1 MNSTLFVV
9 PLFAGALLAQGHRSL
24 AVPVQQPGGFPPPVV
39 VTTSAVGERAL
50 AGEAGLAAGM
60 PSSLAPTPTAVVFD
74 RPDPDGALWALGAN
88 WKASFD
94 GKGFE
99 FLPYFGSAAPR
110 NFPLRVELVGATVGA
125 TPLELQV
132 GEVEWRGGS
141 VHTRR
146 GGLVEVV
153 DTALASLEQS
163 WVFAELPQ
171 RAAVAVEVRLAGEF
185 EVQASADGLRFV
197 NAHGVVEYRGAM
209 ALDAAGKRLPLAIEW
224 LGDRA
229 RIEIPAAFVAAAQL
243 PLVLDP
249 VLTSNPSLAPG
260 FPVARAQRSPD
271 VASVGPNRVTCVVWN
286 RSWSA
291 VDEDVVVQLLNAD
304 LTPFG
309 APQYVDFTAENWL
322 FPRVAPNN
330 NSQSFLCVAQVDVNG
345 LAWIGGRLCSAAGV
359 LGAAFPID
367 KAGVAG
373 HLGGNKYRPDVGGDP
388 YVFAGNT
395 AAFYTVV
402 FEHEAAPGNRD
413 VYCKQVNQDGT
424 LRQVTPIG
432 LHTSAANE
440 THPAI
445 GVCNGPGTLSN
456 RMLVAWQGQKAVA
469 PFDDDVWG
477 AYVEWNGNVLIP
489 AFQIT
494 ASPRPER
501 NPAVSSIANVGG
513 ADHLLLAYEEDW
525 TSDNDVMLRVMDWS
539 GTTLRTSSL
548 SNTMAG
554 GQFLL
559 RNQVAPSVDSDGT
572 RFVVG
577 FSESNGTDYD
587 TYAVTLA
594 YLPGTTALRIDD
606 DRVALGAASGVDEFG
621 TSVFADFSGSSI
633 GSLRNEYVIAGANLT
648 SNDIEVR
655 RYGGHVGGPTFWPY
669 PTQCGALTIAATGV
683 PAIGNRITFTLNS
696 SWWQFAGFVFGF
708 PAATGLGVC
717 NCTLGVTSVAN
728 VPGSVHSWTVP
739 RDPALVGGFTLSIQG
754 FALGGTACLG
764 NIDLSD
770 TLDFQLR

>member
-1 MNSTLFVV
+1 MNLMPFVL
-9 PLFAGALLAQGHRSL
+9 PLFAAALVAQGHRSL
-24 AVPVQQPGGFPPPVV
+24 AIPVQQPAGLPVPVV
-39 VTTSAVGERAL
+39 AGAPAAVGERAPV
-50 AGEAGLAAGM
+50 ATLAAM
-60 PSSLAPTPTAVVFD
+60 PPTLLASGLDAVVFD
-74 RPDPDGALWALGAN
+74 RPEPDGALWALGEN

-94 GKGFE
+94 GAGFAYH
-99 FLPYFGSAAPR
+99 PCFGAEAPR
-110 NFPLRVELVGATVGA
+110 NFPLRVELVKATVGETTLSLTA
-125 TPLELQV
+125 GRP
-132 GEVEWRGGS
+132 EVRGAA
-141 VHTRR
+141 VHTPR
-146 GGLVEVV
+146 GALVEVV

-171 RAAVAVEVRLAGEF
+171 RAAVAVEVRLQGEY
-185 EVQASADGLRFV
+185 EVAANADGLRFG

-229 RIEIPAAFVAAAQL
+229 RIVIPAAFVAAAQL

-260 FPVARAQRSPD
+260 LPVARAQRSPD
-271 VASVGPNRVTCVVWN
+271 IASVGPNRVTCVVWN

-291 VDEDVVVQLLNAD
+291 TDEDVVVQLLGAD
-304 LTPFG
+304 LTPLG
-309 APQYVDFTAENWL
+309 AAQYVDFTAENWL

-330 NSQSFLCVAQVDVNG
+330 NSQSFLCVAQVDANG
-345 LAWIGGRLCSAAGV
+345 LAWIAGRLCTAAGG
-359 LGAAFPID
+359 LGAQFPID

-413 VYCKQVNQDGT
+413 VYCKQVNQDGS
-424 LRQVTPIG
+424 LRHVAPIA

-456 RMLVAWQGQKAVA
+456 RMLVAWQGQKSVA
-469 PFDDDVWG
+469 PFDDDIWG

-494 ASPRPER
+494 NAPRPER
-501 NPAVSSIANVGG
+501 NPAVSSIANVAG

-539 GTTLRTSSL
+539 GNTLRTSSL

-554 GQFLL
+554 GAHLL

-577 FSESNGTDYD
+577 FSEANGTDYD

-594 YLPGTTALRIDD
+594 YLPGNTTLRIDD
-606 DRVALGAASGVDEFG
+606 DRVALGTATGVDEFG

-633 GSLRNEYVIAGANLT
+633 GTLRNEYVIAGANLT
-648 SNDIEVR
+648 GNDIEVR
-655 RYGGHVGGPTFWPY
+655 RYGGHVGGPSFWPY
-669 PTQCGALTIAATGV
+669 PTQCGTLTISATGV
-683 PAIGNRITFTLNS
+683 PAIGNRITFALNAN
-696 SWWQFAGFVFGF
+696 WWQFAGFVFGF